1 MYRVEAEIDSVI
13 IARVVT
19 RPLVLR
25 SSRATAKVVPA
36 KMTCSVRSS
45 GTLITSRNSKKARI
59 PVAYWATGWFQTGD
73 SVTRFRKRPQR
84 LLGSAWVSSGEP
96 TAGGLG
102 GEVVLM
108 RWRSWWAGAGRFS
121 RHRPGS
127 HWRPGCPI
135 RSRARTGRWPGRHRP
150 IDPVDDPHH
159 TVAEA
164 GPDHVGHVL
173 AQLPAVVGLVD
184 HIQGFG
190 EVRLTRAIGLHQALH
205 Q

>member
-102 GEVVLM
+102 GGGGAI
-108 RWRSWWAGAGRFS
+108 AGAVWVGRRWAIFS
-121 RHRPGS
+121 AQ
-127 HWRPGCPI
+127 
-135 RSRARTGRWPGRHRP
+135 ARKSLAAWL
-150 IDPVDDPHH
+150 
-159 TVAEA
+159 
-164 GPDHVGHVL
+164 PDS
-173 AQLPAVVGLVD
+173 
-184 HIQGFG
+184 
-190 EVRLTRAIGLHQALH
+190 
-205 Q
+205 